1 MGCFSIVTG
10 SKEEAAA
17 VESQMKVRLHS
28 MLTVEN
34 LEPIVPP
41 SKNTLRTDRQMKYA
55 AVSLVGLK
63 D

>member
-1 MGCFSIVTG
+1 M
-10 SKEEAAA
+10 
-17 VESQMKVRLHS
+17 ESQMKVRLHS